1 VEAARPPRPASAQVT
16 FDRVA
21 AVYDDFMGRWTR
33 LYLPAL
39 RRAAALAP
47 GQRILDLATGT
58 GEAALMAAEAAGP
71 ASRILGADLSLPMLR
86 GAHAKLGARPIRLA
100 AMDAQ
105 ALACRD
111 AAFDAVLSQLGLMFL
126 PDPLAGLKECRR
138 VLRPGGRLAALVWS
152 TVDRLPWLGALAE
165 ELVRH
170 LPARR
175 TELLQG
181 VSLGAP
187 GRLARLLG
195 DAGFAEA
202 SVTTETQSFVFESF
216 DAYWGQIESGA
227 IRAGLLLRELPADGR
242 RAVKDRV
249 RARLAPFASRGR
261 LVMPSDALVASARR

>member
-1 VEAARPPRPASAQVT
+1 LEAAQPPRRLSAQLT
-16 FDRVA
+16 FDKVA

-39 RRAAALAP
+39 RRAAALVP

-58 GEAALMAAEAAGP
+58 GEAALMAAEAAAP
-71 ASRILGADLSLPMLR
+71 ASVILGADISLAMLR
-86 GAHAKLGARPIRLA
+86 GAKAKLGARPIRLA

-111 AAFDAVLSQLGLMFL
+111 AVFDAVISQLGLMFV
-126 PDPLAGLKECRR
+126 PDPRAGLRECRR

-152 TVDRLPWLGALAE
+152 TADRVAWFGALAE
-165 ELVRH
+165 ELTRH

-175 TELLQG
+175 TEILQG

-195 DAGFAEA
+195 DADFAEV

-216 DAYWGQIESGA
+216 DAYWGHIESGA
-227 IRAGLLLRELPADGR
+227 IRAGLLLRELPEDAR

-261 LVMPSDALVASARR
+261 LVMPTEALVASARR